1 MVCALVRV
9 LLCVSQCV
17 LVGKNFHPTLA
28 FGIML
33 VNGQDR
39 IHQLHVAED
48 GTIDWRL
55 VPMIELGWQDKKRK
69 SAIAG
74 FVSEDEEALD

>member
-1 MVCALVRV
+1 MAKLY
-9 LLCVSQCV
+9 
-17 LVGKNFHPTLA
+17 HPTLA

-33 VNGQDR
+33 VNGADR

-48 GTIDWRL
+48 GELDWRL
-55 VPMIELGWQDKKRK
+55 VPMIELGWQDKKRP

-74 FVSEDEEALD
+74 FVDDSEESTD